1 MFEVTGRDHAVAPHG
16 GGSFRILLSA
26 RPARS
31 LRTRP
36 HCLRGQRRGFLRV
49 EDELAIRP
57 DPSLLKY
64 VPPGDH
70 CSGLSLLVV
79 TWLRASACSQMLG
92 AIWAPESPVPT
103 SPRQKSAATNSDDP
117 WPQRLPAGRHQIRHT
132 MSASW
137 RGQQSK
143 ARRSRPPSVNRDVP
157 GRHPGRPGP
166 VSRQDGRGLAAEGTG
181 PPGRRCIVER

>member
-1 MFEVTGRDHAVAPHG
+1 MSQAPLARLSERHALSPHPPVLHPEVQPSFDSHGASRRHRPATRHRRSSGSMFEVTGREHAVAPHG

-103 SPRQKSAATNSDDP
+103 SPRQKSAATNNDDP
-117 WPQRLPAGRHQIRHT
+117 WPQRLPAGRHQI
-132 MSASW
+132 
-137 RGQQSK
+137 
-143 ARRSRPPSVNRDVP
+143 
-157 GRHPGRPGP
+157 
-166 VSRQDGRGLAAEGTG
+166 
-181 PPGRRCIVER
+181 